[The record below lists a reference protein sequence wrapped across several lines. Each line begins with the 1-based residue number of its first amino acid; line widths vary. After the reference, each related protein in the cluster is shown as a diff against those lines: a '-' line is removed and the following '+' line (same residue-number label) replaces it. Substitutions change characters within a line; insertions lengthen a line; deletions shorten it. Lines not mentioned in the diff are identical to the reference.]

1 MNYIL
6 ISDYLWYLGHVLTG
20 CAVLFDKDEYYVLVV
35 SFVIIGQFITI
46 ISRPISRIKNQV
58 HVEGLN
64 L

>member
-20 CAVLFDKDEYYVLVV
+20 CSVLFDKDKYYVLVV